1 MLLMLHIQLRRRIK
15 LIRRGGPPTRLSRM
29 PGELI
34 IEGICCGL
42 RPLNHLL
49 PTISKTVINAAINN
63 PPALIAGIL
72 LVKYLLI
79 YTCRHLLMLIM
90 LLLWIREKSWCLLG
104 RLLYWLR
111 EFHWMVLV
119 GSILLPEIDL
129 WLLLLLR
136 IVLSLLLIWCNLL
149 QVLLVTRLKI
159 GRLKLVVPVIYIKL
173 VNFVRQGIS

>member
-1 MLLMLHIQLRRRIK
+1 
-15 LIRRGGPPTRLSRM
+15 
-29 PGELI
+29 
-34 IEGICCGL
+34 
-42 RPLNHLL
+42 
-49 PTISKTVINAAINN
+49 
-63 PPALIAGIL
+63 
-72 LVKYLLI
+72 
-79 YTCRHLLMLIM
+79 
-90 LLLWIREKSWCLLG
+90 
-104 RLLYWLR
+104 
-111 EFHWMVLV
+111 MVLV